1 MEKTN
6 IPEQQLHE
14 VIKALAYDQSDEQI
28 ADAEGLEPEI
38 IAQIREEQAQAIAQA
53 KADLE
58 RGGFLA

>member
-38 IAQIREEQAQAIAQA
+38 IAQLREEQAQEIAQA
-53 KADLE
+53 KADLKK
-58 RGGFLA
+58 GGFLA